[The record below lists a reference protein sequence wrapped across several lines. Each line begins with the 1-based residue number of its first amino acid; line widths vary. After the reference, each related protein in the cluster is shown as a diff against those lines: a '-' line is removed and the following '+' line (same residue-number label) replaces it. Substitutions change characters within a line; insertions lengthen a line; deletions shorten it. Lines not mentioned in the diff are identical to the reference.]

1 MLHLHSQVRYLRQVA
16 PDIFILSF
24 HSPELS
30 ASVAAG
36 QFVNILVRT
45 GIEPLLRRPFSVCR
59 VEGEDCEILFH
70 RVGKG
75 TALLAETKIGDE
87 VDLIG
92 PLGKGFHLDD
102 PAYDTAVLVGGGL
115 GVAPLP
121 IATTLLQRAGK
132 KIVTLIGARSS
143 ALVVDAHLTNTRV
156 ATDDGSRGFHGT
168 VVDLAKNLLDEASL
182 QRPRFFA
189 CGPTPMLR
197 ALSTLLQSRDVEC
210 EVSLEGQMACGIG
223 ICQGCPVEMR
233 GQERKYALMCKDG
246 PVFKT
251 RDIVI

>member
-1 MLHLHSQVRYLRQVA
+1 MLHLRSQVRDLRQVA
-16 PDIFILSF
+16 PGIFILSF

-36 QFVNILVRT
+36 QFVNILVRP

-59 VEGEDCEILFH
+59 VDGENCEILFH
-70 RVGKG
+70 RIGKG
-75 TALLAETKIGDE
+75 TTLLAEMKSGDE

-102 PAYDTAVLVGGGL
+102 PTFDTAVLVGGGL

-121 IATTLLQRAGK
+121 ISTTTLLKAGK
-132 KIVTLIGARSS
+132 NIVTLLGART
-143 ALVVDAHLTNTRV
+143 ADLVVDAHLLNTKV

-168 VVDLAKNLLDEASL
+168 VVDLARSLLEETSL
-182 QRPRFFA
+182 LRPRFFA

-197 ALSTLLQSRDVEC
+197 ALAALLESHAAEC

-223 ICQGCPVEMR
+223 LCQGCPVEMR
-233 GQERKYALMCKDG
+233 GQERKFTLMCKDG
-246 PVFKT
+246 PVFNI